1 MILNTVVLSNTKKSD
16 QGYQYL
22 WINWVLLGTALVFK
36 VSSLTRT
43 IVLLARILDEYKALH
58 VSSIKAAL
66 YIFVLSFIN

>member
-1 MILNTVVLSNTKKSD
+1 MIFNTVVLSNTKKSD

-36 VSSLTRT
+36 VSSITRS
-43 IVLLARILDEYKALH
+43 IVLLTRILGEYKAFH

-66 YIFVLSFIN
+66 YISFIN